1 MTDVLYILMRN
12 DMDSMNCGKAI
23 AQGSHASNAFV
34 KHMEGFIQE
43 WNFKPVRTDQI
54 MANING
60 FANWEKET
68 PQGFGTVLVLE
79 AKYNDIKNTIDI
91 MDKLGY
97 VSGIVFDPTYPILDG
112 EVVHH
117 IPLDTCGYV
126 FVPQKET
133 DFVSGS
139 LLGKFQLH
147 K

>member
-43 WNFKPVRTDQI
+43 WNFKPVRSDQI

-60 FANWEKET
+60 FSNWEKET

-117 IPLDTCGYV
+117 IPLETCGYV